1 MDDLTPA
8 RIWRDAPLA
17 GSPEP
22 ARMAIGEAQRTLWA
36 AYRLAPEDP
45 SYNMVL
51 GGRLVGG
58 VDPDILAEAFRI
70 AIFEREALH
79 TAYREDDAGTVHMV
93 RDPSFTPDI
102 TITDRAPSDDADRI
116 RWFEA
121 AIDTPF
127 VLEAGLSC
135 RVRILVEDGAVYF
148 ATVVHHIAG
157 DFASVELLCERAFSL
172 AEKLREGVSPVP
184 HSPGDFWRWLER
196 QRDADRTLDQKR
208 LEAFWG
214 MHLAQA
220 GGPPRLFND
229 PAPGAT
235 VGMGKEIDLPLG
247 PELSTRIHDMA
258 KKVGIS
264 PLSLLTAGYQL
275 FLHRWSGQ
283 ERFVIGTPVSGRHR
297 RSDADLVGYTINVL
311 PWIAD
316 FSGDPTGTELARGAH
331 RNLMAMLRHRQLPT
345 ARVLALASEDRLQL
359 RHMTTLVPV
368 GGRDAIRRAMPLEM
382 EMFANQRGAAHEIN
396 LRWVDHGDQLVGQW
410 RHDPRCFSP
419 ETAARMRDGLLH
431 ALAQLIET
439 PDAPISTLS
448 PDPSAVTLTA
458 TPSAA
463 GVSPGTA
470 LALFERGAAD
480 YPDRIAVQD
489 RSQTLSYKELNTQA
503 IRLAHRLAEGNG
515 TTGDVV
521 ALHLPRGAA
530 MAVAMVAVWKAGR
543 AFLCLDPAQPAARKA
558 MLIVDSG
565 ALAVIGE
572 GATPPEGLEGAAW
585 FAMNDGANTNPQARL
600 PQVQTDDGAYVI
612 YTSGSTGRP
621 KAVRVT
627 HGNLAHYVTGMLD
640 VLRPA
645 EGSRFATLA
654 SPAADLGFTSW
665 FGALL
670 GRGTLHVIDDALADD
685 PAALADHLGK
695 HPVDILKIV
704 PSHLAALL
712 AVPDPARLL
721 PRQWLVLGGE
731 APGETLIADVARL
744 APDCRILNH
753 YGPTETTVGCL
764 AGEIVAGEAGPHPLG
779 RPLPGNHVMVV
790 DRHLNP
796 VPVGVAGELL
806 VGGQGVAQ
814 GYMRNPAATADRF
827 IPDPAATDGSRLYRT
842 GDRVRMLSD
851 GRLLFLGRAD
861 DQVKI
866 RGYRVEPGETE
877 AWLRRQSGVRE
888 ATVFARPAGPDSS
901 GPLRLLG
908 FVTPATV
915 DTATLLAAMAADLPD
930 AMVPS
935 YLMALDALPRLS
947 NGKVDRRALPDPAL
961 PATQSAGTA
970 NLSPLEAR
978 IGALWCETLG
988 IVAVGPDDDFFAIG
1002 GDSIL
1007 ALQIIAKARPAGI
1020 ALTPRLFFDQRTL
1033 RAIAAELPQEA
1044 QATTRDRMGN
1054 APELAPFAL
1063 AKLSDADV
1071 AALGAAGVEDAY
1083 PLTPLQEG
1091 LLFHS
1096 LLRPDSGSYVNQLVL
1111 DADGPFDKAHFIS
1124 AFCDTIAAHAI
1135 MRTGFLWEGR
1145 DAAIQTVRLLT
1156 PEALRASAVRSFDWR
1171 GYDETERHAA
1181 LDQLLRDDRAA
1192 AFDLDT
1198 PPLTRLVLIR
1208 SDESRWILVWTRH
1221 HLVVDGWCS
1230 ILLLD
1235 EMLERYRALLD
1246 SVPPVLVA
1254 RRPFR
1259 DHLAWLARQ
1268 DRDASGAYWEQ
1279 ALDGLDGAGLAIPAP
1294 VADEDATLTQAIALD
1309 REETA
1314 RLVEAAQRHRV
1325 TLNTLAQAAWALTL
1339 ATHTGRG
1346 DVIFGVTSAGRPAD
1360 LAGADDMIGLFITT
1374 LPLRVRL
1381 AGKAGAPAPCLRDFL
1396 TTIQSNSAAM
1406 RDHEHMPLVD
1416 IGRTAPQAIQFDTLL
1431 VFQNLPGLEGRQR
1444 RVGELTLRQRD
1455 NVERTH
1461 YGLTVEVFPGD
1472 TLGISIDAQ
1481 GWDRASLERLAQG
1494 FLATLLAMTS
1504 DGAATLDTLTT
1515 TGAAERALLDRWAST
1530 AAPYALQPD
1539 WVVRVAANVAVHPDR
1554 IAVRH
1559 GDAVI
1564 SYGELWHRSAVLARG
1579 LLGAGAQRDEPV
1591 ALLLPRGLDLYC
1603 LMVAVLRAGCGWM
1616 PLDPSHPQARWDRV
1630 LARAGNPL
1638 VVRDEGIAFTGAATT
1653 FADLMSVGQASD
1665 AVIDRP
1671 SRGDQLAY
1679 ILFTS
1684 GSTGEPK
1691 GAMITR
1697 DGMLNNMLAKVEP
1710 LGLGPDDVIAQ
1721 TAPSCFDISVWQ
1733 TLTGPLVG
1741 ACTQIISDHTV
1752 RDPDLLIETLD
1763 RSGATIFEPVPS
1775 LMRAL
1780 CETLD
1785 PSTSAAARPLSRMR
1799 WTLPTGEAL
1808 SPGDAQRW
1816 FAAFPGGRLMNAYG
1830 PAECADDVA
1839 FHPIHHAGE
1848 IAQTVPIGRPT
1859 SGAVLRVV
1867 DDGLR
1872 PVPVGVTGEIVVG
1885 GVGVGRGYAGD
1896 PRTTATVFVP
1906 DPNGPPGSRR
1916 YRTGDLARWTAQGVL
1931 EWGGRRDFQIKVRGH
1946 RIEAGEIETW
1956 LERHDAVARAVVMAH
1971 QDRLAVWWQPARKD
1985 EVSGHDALTDKLTTY
2000 LAALLPPYMVPD
2012 LWISVTEWPLNANGK
2027 LDRRA
2032 LPAPAAAETPHGG
2045 EPLATPTEFYLARH
2059 WAELLGT
2066 GVTDRS
2072 ADFFALG
2079 GHSLAA
2085 ARLASRLRRD
2095 GWRDLPLCAIFDK
2108 PCLRTLAAFLDASEK
2123 QDDGAPSLVSVPRTA
2138 VMPLAPIQQRLWLVD
2153 RLGNASGAY
2162 AMAASF
2168 EIAGPI
2174 DPGALRAALS
2184 LVLSRHEILRTAYPD
2199 DDEGDPVAVIAP
2211 TLVLDMPLHDLS
2223 GLRQAER
2230 MRQAEGIAADH
2241 AARPFDL
2248 ASGPLVRAELIRL
2261 DEQLWHMPIAMHHI
2275 IADGWSVGVFA
2286 RDLAA
2291 AYRAVRAGHS
2301 PQWRPL
2307 AIQYADYAAWQ
2318 QAALSGERLEAEQ
2331 IFWRDRLHGAPTTLT
2346 LPIDRPRP
2354 PIAST
2359 AGDSLQFDVPDHL
2372 ATALE
2377 QWASARGATCF
2388 MALLTLFLTLLHQ
2401 ESGADDLVIGTDVAG
2416 RPAPELEELIGF
2428 FVNVVPIRS
2437 RAGDGDS
2444 FNARLERVRQE
2455 ALDTFAHEQLPFDR
2469 IVEAVGARQDRSRNP
2484 LVQHLLVLQNVPDG
2498 ALHLDDCT
2506 IRQLPAADRHSKFDI
2521 ALFIEPARPAKDG
2534 SPARPMKAD
2543 WVFASALYDS
2553 TTIRRLHG
2561 RWIALMEKAVTDP
2574 DQPALTALAAAPT
2587 PRAPNAPA
2595 FNLTTLDRKATDRFA
2610 PTGVHQS
2617 MLAPGC
2623 AMPAVLQPAAPGMAP
2638 SDWAKSNVRLIEE
2651 LLLDRGA
2658 LLFRGFDLPDAP
2670 AFRAFAEA
2678 MEPAG
2683 LYGAYGDLPPSK
2695 EAEGLYNSTPY
2706 PEQEMI
2712 FFHNESSHLSQWPRK
2727 QWFFAQEVATS
2738 GGCTPIV
2745 DCRAMLRRLPRALVE
2760 EFERRGL
2767 LYVRT
2772 FTPHLDIGWRDFF
2785 RTDSRE
2791 EVNARCARGG
2801 MECYWLDE
2809 ETPQTRLAAPAVIRH
2824 PTTGERVF
2832 FNQVQLHHPQCL
2844 DPEIRS
2850 DLLDIVGIDRFPRN
2864 VLFGD
2869 GETIADETM
2878 ALIGRA
2884 YEDCAVRFPWQRGD
2898 MLMLDNML
2906 TAHARDPFEGSRR
2919 VFVAMAG
2926 LVSRSDIAHASQE
2939 KVA

>member
-1 MDDLTPA
+1 M
-8 RIWRDAPLA
+8 
-17 GSPEP
+17 E
-22 ARMAIGEAQRTLWA
+22 IGEAQRTLWA
-36 AYRLAPEDP
+36 AYRLAPQDP

-51 GGRLVGG
+51 GGRLADG
-58 VDPDILAEAFRI
+58 VDPNILAEAFCI
-70 AIFEREALH
+70 AISEREALH

-93 RDPSFTPDI
+93 RDPDFTPDV
-102 TITDRAPSDDADRI
+102 TITPRAPSDDADRS

-121 AIDTPF
+121 AIDAPF
-127 VLEAGLSC
+127 VLENAISC
-135 RVRILVEDGAVYF
+135 RVRILVEGGTVYF
-148 ATVVHHIAG
+148 AAVVHHIAG

-172 AEKLREGVSPVP
+172 AERLRDGESPVP
-184 HSPGDFWRWLER
+184 HVPGAFWRWLER
-196 QRDADRTLDQKR
+196 QRSAVQSLDRDK
-208 LEAFWG
+208 LEGFWRA
-214 MHLAQA
+214 HLAEA
-220 GGPPRLFND
+220 GGAPQLFND
-229 PAPGAT
+229 PAPDAT
-235 VGMGKEIDLPLG
+235 VGMGEENDLPLG
-247 PELSTRIHDMA
+247 PELSARIHDMA
-258 KKVGIS
+258 KAMGIG

-283 ERFVIGTPVSGRHR
+283 DRFVLGTPVSGRNRHHE
-297 RSDADLVGYTINVL
+297 ADLIGYTINVL

-316 FSGDPTGTELARGAH
+316 FSGDPTGAELARAAH

-345 ARVLALASEDRLQL
+345 GRVLALADEDRLQL

-368 GGRDAIRRAMPLEM
+368 GGRDAIRRAMTLEM

-419 ETAARMRDGLLH
+419 ETAARMRDGLLQ
-431 ALAQLIET
+431 ALVQLTET
-439 PDAPISTLS
+439 PDARISTLA
-448 PDPSAVTLTA
+448 PDASAVPLIA

-463 GVSPGTA
+463 GERPGTA
-470 LALFERGAAD
+470 LALFERGVAE
-480 YPDRIAVQD
+480 YSDRIAVQD
-489 RSQTLSYKELNTQA
+489 RSQSLSYKELNA
-503 IRLAHRLAEGNG
+503 RAARLALRLAEGSG
-515 TTGDVV
+515 AAGDVV

-530 MAVAMVAVWKAGR
+530 MAIAMVAAWKAGR
-543 AFLCLDPAQPAARKA
+543 AFLCLDTAQPAARKA
-558 MLIVDSG
+558 MLIADAG
-565 ALAVIGE
+565 AVSVIGNE
-572 GATPPEGLEGAAW
+572 PTPPAGLESAHW
-585 FAMNDGANTNPQARL
+585 LAMNDAMSTNPRGL
-600 PQVQTDDGAYVI
+600 PQVRANDGAYVI
-612 YTSGSTGRP
+612 YTSGSTGKP

-627 HGNLAHYVTGMLD
+627 HGNLAHYVTGLLD

-670 GRGTLHVIDDALADD
+670 GHGALHVIDDALADD
-685 PAALADHLGK
+685 PAALADHLDDN
-695 HPVDILKIV
+695 PVDILKIV

-731 APGETLIADVARL
+731 APGDTLIADVTRL
-744 APDCRILNH
+744 APGCRILNH
-753 YGPTETTVGCL
+753 YGPTETTIGCL
-764 AGEIVAGEAGPHPLG
+764 AGAIVPREADPLPLG
-779 RPLPGNHVMVV
+779 RPLPGNHVMIV

-796 VPVGVAGELL
+796 VPAGVAGELL
-806 VGGQGVAQ
+806 VGGLGVAQ

-851 GRLLFLGRAD
+851 GRLLFLGRTD

-877 AWLRRQSGVRE
+877 AWLGRQSGVRE
-888 ATVFARPAGPDSS
+888 ATVLARPAGPDGS
-901 GPLRLLG
+901 GPPRLLG

-915 DTATLLAAMAADLPD
+915 DTAALLSAMAADLPD
-930 AMVPS
+930 AMVPT
-935 YLMALDALPRLS
+935 YLTALDALPRLS
-947 NGKVDRRALPDPAL
+947 NGKVDRRALPEPAL
-961 PATQSAGTA
+961 PARQSAEA
-970 NLSPLEAR
+970 VELSPLEAR
-978 IGALWCETLG
+978 IGVLWCETLG
-988 IVAVGPDDDFFAIG
+988 IAAVGPDDDFFAIG

-1033 RAIAAELPQEA
+1033 RAIAAELPDEA
-1044 QATTRDRMGN
+1044 QAPTRNPMGDV
-1054 APELAPFAL
+1054 PELAPFAL

-1071 AALGAAGVEDAY
+1071 AALRAADIEDAY

-1096 LLRPDSGSYVNQLVL
+1096 LLRPDGGSYVNQLVL
-1111 DADGPFDKAHFIS
+1111 DADGPFDNAHFIS
-1124 AFCDTIAAHAI
+1124 AWCDTIAAHAI

-1145 DAAIQTVRLLT
+1145 DVAIQTVRPVT
-1156 PEALRASAVRSFDWR
+1156 PEELHAAAVRSLDWR
-1171 GYDETERHAA
+1171 GHDQTERQVA
-1181 LDQLLRDDRAA
+1181 LDQLLRNDRAA

-1198 PPLTRLVLIR
+1198 PPLTRLILIHT
-1208 SDESRWILVWTRH
+1208 DESQWTLVWTRH

-1235 EMLERYRALLD
+1235 EMLERYRALQE
-1246 SVPPVLVA
+1246 SSPPVLVA

-1268 DRDASGAYWEQ
+1268 DHDASRAYWGE
-1279 ALDGLDGAGLAIPAP
+1279 AWDGLEDAGLAIPAP
-1294 VADEDATLTQAIALD
+1294 LADEDIISTLAIALD

-1339 ATHTGRG
+1339 AAHTGRR
-1346 DVIFGVTSAGRPAD
+1346 DVIFGVTSAGRPSD

-1396 TTIQSNSAAM
+1396 TKIQSDSAAM
-1406 RDHEHMPLVD
+1406 RDHEHMPLVE
-1416 IGRTAPQAIQFDTLL
+1416 IGRIAPQAVQFDTLL

-1444 RVGELTLRQRD
+1444 RIGSLTLRQRD

-1481 GWDRASLERLAQG
+1481 GWDRDSLVRLAQG
-1494 FLATLLAMTS
+1494 FRASLLAMAS
-1504 DGAATLDTLTT
+1504 EGAATLDTITT
-1515 TGAAERALLDRWAST
+1515 TGEAERALLNRWTSNVAS
-1530 AAPYALQPD
+1530 YALQPD
-1539 WVVRVAANVAVHPDR
+1539 WVARVAANVAAHPDR
-1554 IAVRH
+1554 IAVGH
-1559 GDAVI
+1559 GDAAI
-1564 SYGELWHRSAVLARG
+1564 SYGEMWHRSAVLARG
-1579 LLGAGAQRDEPV
+1579 LVRAGAQRDEPV

-1603 LMVAVLRAGCGWM
+1603 LMVAALRAGCGWM
-1616 PLDPSHPQARWDRV
+1616 PLDPSHPQPRWDRV

-1638 VVRDEGIAFTGAATT
+1638 VVRDDSIAFTGDATT
-1653 FADLMSVGQASD
+1653 FAELLSTGQASD

-1710 LGLGPDDVIAQ
+1710 LGLGPNDVVAQ

-1741 ACTQIISDHTV
+1741 ACTQIISDQTV

-1780 CETLD
+1780 CETVD
-1785 PSTSAAARPLSRMR
+1785 PSTRVAARPLSRLR

-1808 SPGDAQRW
+1808 SPGVARRW

-1848 IAQTVPIGRPT
+1848 IAQPVPIGRPT
-1859 SGAVLRVV
+1859 AGAVLRVV

-1872 PVPVGVTGEIVVG
+1872 PVPVRAIGEIVVG

-1896 PRTTATVFVP
+1896 PRTTAAAFVP
-1906 DPNGPPGSRR
+1906 DPDGPPGSRC
-1916 YRTGDLARWTAQGVL
+1916 YRTGDLARWTAQGLL

-1956 LERHDAVARAVVMAH
+1956 VERHDAVARAVVMAH
-1971 QDRLAVWWQPARKD
+1971 QDRLVVWWQPARKD
-1985 EVSGHDALTDKLTTY
+1985 EAGGCDALTDTLTIY

-2012 LWISVTEWPLNANGK
+2012 LWVCVTEWPLNANGK

-2032 LPAPAAAETPHGG
+2032 LPAPALT
-2045 EPLATPTEFYLARH
+2045 EPRHNEEPPDTPTERRLAHH
-2059 WAELLGT
+2059 WEELLGT
-2066 GVTDRS
+2066 AINDRS
-2072 ADFFALG
+2072 ADFFAAG

-2095 GWRDLPLCAIFDK
+2095 GWRDLPLCAIFDR
-2108 PCLRTLAAFLDASEK
+2108 PRLSTLAAFLDASEK
-2123 QDDGAPSLVSVPRTA
+2123 QDDGAPPLVSVPRNA

-2153 RLGNASGAY
+2153 RLGNAGSAY

-2168 EIAGPI
+2168 EIAGPV
-2174 DPGALRAALS
+2174 DPSALRAALN
-2184 LVLSRHEILRTAYPD
+2184 LVISRHEILRTAYPD
-2199 DDEGDPVAVIAP
+2199 DDDGDPVAVIAP
-2211 TLVLDMPLHDLS
+2211 SLVLDMPLHDVS
-2223 GLRQAER
+2223 GLPEAER
-2230 MRQAEGIAADH
+2230 MRQAQGVAADH
-2241 AARPFDL
+2241 AARPFEL

-2261 DEQLWHMPIAMHHI
+2261 DERLWHMPIAMHHI

-2291 AYRAVRAGHS
+2291 AYQAVRAGHS
-2301 PQWRPL
+2301 PEWRPL

-2318 QAALSGERLEAEQ
+2318 QAVLTGERLEAERT
-2331 IFWRDRLHGAPTTLT
+2331 FWRARLHGAPTTLA
-2346 LPIDRPRP
+2346 LPTDRPHP
-2354 PIAST
+2354 PIACT
-2359 AGDSLQFDVPDHL
+2359 AGDALQFDVPDHL
-2372 ATALE
+2372 ALAIE
-2377 QWASARGATCF
+2377 QWARARGATCF
-2388 MALLTLFLTLLHQ
+2388 QALLTLFLTLLHE

-2428 FVNVVPIRS
+2428 FVNVVPVRS
-2437 RAGDGDS
+2437 RASDGDS
-2444 FNARLERVRQE
+2444 FNARLERVRRDVLE
-2455 ALDTFAHEQLPFDR
+2455 TFAHEQLPFDK
-2469 IVEAVGARQDRSRNP
+2469 IMEVTGTRQDRSRNP

-2498 ALHLDDCT
+2498 ELHLDGCT
-2506 IRQLPAADRHSKFDI
+2506 IRQLPAAERHSKFDI

-2534 SPARPMKAD
+2534 SPVRPMKAD

-2553 TTIRRLHG
+2553 ATIRRLHE

-2574 DQPALTALAAAPT
+2574 DQPALTAPASSTMLGASKT
-2587 PRAPNAPA
+2587 PVSKG
-2595 FNLTTLDRKATDRFA
+2595 TTLGRQAAHVPALTDVR
-2610 PTGVHQS
+2610 QS
-2617 MLAPGC
+2617 VLKPEC
-2623 AMPAVLQPAAPGMAP
+2623 PMPAVLQPTDPGLAP
-2638 SDWAKSNVRLIEE
+2638 SVWAKANHAMIEA

-2658 LLFRGFDLPDAP
+2658 LLFRGFALPDAR

-2678 MEPAG
+2678 LEPAG
-2683 LYGAYGDLPPSK
+2683 LYRAYGDLPPSQ

-2727 QWFFAQEVATS
+2727 QWFFAQEVASS

-2745 DCRAMLRRLPRALVE
+2745 DCRAMLSCLPRALVD

-2772 FTPHLDIGWRDFF
+2772 FTPHLDVGWRDFF
-2785 RTDSRE
+2785 RTDDRD
-2791 EVNARCARGG
+2791 EVDARCARDG
-2801 MECYWLDE
+2801 MECRWLDE

-2832 FNQVQLHHPQCL
+2832 FNQVQLHHPHCL

-2869 GETIADETM
+2869 GEPIADETM
-2878 ALIGRA
+2878 ALIGQA

-2926 LVSRSDIAHASQE
+2926 LISRSDIAHASRE